1 MLFETTDRSDERMVQ
16 KMLEQEDLEKQM
28 KRHPL
33 SQLPGNIVST
43 SNRNMGFT
51 FANSVDTA
59 TFSAPTKPAGTLIH
73 TAAVAHTHAN
83 TTVAG
88 SSWAF
93 SSQIS

>member
-1 MLFETTDRSDERMVQ
+1 MLIETTDRSDERMVQ
-16 KMLEQEDLEKQM
+16 NMLEQEDLEKQM

-33 SQLPGNIVST
+33 SQLPGNIGST
-43 SNRNMGFT
+43 SN
-51 FANSVDTA
+51 AH
-59 TFSAPTKPAGTLIH
+59 TKSAGTLIH

-93 SSQIS
+93 SVTEGA